1 MNIHEFI
8 QYVIDTY
15 SYCKTTLDLIES
27 IYSYVNNEKLLSG
40 KDKRQMFVK
49 LIDGIDLCDDD
60 IIMQLWND

>member
-8 QYVIDTY
+8 AYVIDTY

-49 LIDGIDLCDDD
+49 IIDGIDLCEDST
-60 IIMQLWND
+60 IMQLWND